1 MLKRLVEKDGP
12 VQPGAG
18 MKDLKKEGREN
29 EGREIEGA
37 SMGETAGVMTAVV
50 KGKVSLRITR
60 GCFGNGVY
68 EV

>member
-1 MLKRLVEKDGP
+1 
-12 VQPGAG
+12 